1 METTKPSFQDVL
13 EFVRLYRRKNKLQ
26 REIQDV
32 EKKIRD
38 NQKRVLLLDNLSDY
52 IKPGMSV
59 EAIQGII
66 ASMKSDYEDRVDDYI
81 IKNAELSKE
90 RRDISKKLKVMGSK
104 AKPCRS
110 GGGQRRRA
118 VPRFPLFPA
127 FFCENFVPATASP
140 HRHFAILAREKRID
154 IGKVSLIL
162 AGHLT
167 QRRQGD
173 ISTPLTSPTIDSPE
187 DKLRC

>member
-1 METTKPSFQDVL
+1 MIDLNDILIVIRSRCLLQRLPYESESHIIRGVKMETTKPSFQDVL
-13 EFVRLYRRKNKLQ
+13 EFVRLFRRKNKLQ

-90 RRDISKKLKVMGSK
+90 RRDISKKLKVMGEIK
-104 AKPCRS
+104 NAEAKS
-110 GGGQRRRA
+110 
-118 VPRFPLFPA
+118 
-127 FFCENFVPATASP
+127 E
-140 HRHFAILAREKRID
+140 
-154 IGKVSLIL
+154 
-162 AGHLT
+162 
-167 QRRQGD
+167 
-173 ISTPLTSPTIDSPE
+173 
-187 DKLRC
+187 

>member
-1 METTKPSFQDVL
+1 MSSAAASSYVSPITQSLYESESQLLGVKMETTKPSFQDVL

-90 RRDISKKLKVMGSK
+90 RRDISKKLKVMGE
-104 AKPCRS
+104 AKVE
-110 GGGQRRRA
+110 G
-118 VPRFPLFPA
+118 
-127 FFCENFVPATASP
+127 
-140 HRHFAILAREKRID
+140 
-154 IGKVSLIL
+154 
-162 AGHLT
+162 
-167 QRRQGD
+167 
-173 ISTPLTSPTIDSPE
+173 
-187 DKLRC
+187 

>member
-81 IKNAELSKE
+81 INAELSKE
-90 RRDISKKLKVMGSK
+90 RRDISKKLKVMGE
-104 AKPCRS
+104 AKVE
-110 GGGQRRRA
+110 G
-118 VPRFPLFPA
+118 
-127 FFCENFVPATASP
+127 
-140 HRHFAILAREKRID
+140 
-154 IGKVSLIL
+154 
-162 AGHLT
+162 
-167 QRRQGD
+167 
-173 ISTPLTSPTIDSPE
+173 
-187 DKLRC
+187 

>member
-13 EFVRLYRRKNKLQ
+13 EFVRLFRRKNKLQ

-90 RRDISKKLKVMGSK
+90 RRDISKAESDGRNQKRRSK
-104 AKPCRS
+104 KRVIA
-110 GGGQRRRA
+110 A
-118 VPRFPLFPA
+118 
-127 FFCENFVPATASP
+127 N
-140 HRHFAILAREKRID
+140 REK
-154 IGKVSLIL
+154 GSLVTESL
-162 AGHLT
+162 FY
-167 QRRQGD
+167 
-173 ISTPLTSPTIDSPE
+173 DSE
-187 DKLRC
+187 RGCS

>member
-1 METTKPSFQDVL
+1 MLALSNSGCLNESDSHIIRGIKMETTKPSFQDVL
-13 EFVRLYRRKNKLQ
+13 EFVRLFRRKNKLQ

-66 ASMKSDYEDRVDDYI
+66 ASMKGDYEDRVDDYI

-90 RRDISKKLKVMGSK
+90 RRSVY
-104 AKPCRS
+104 
-110 GGGQRRRA
+110 
-118 VPRFPLFPA
+118 
-127 FFCENFVPATASP
+127 
-140 HRHFAILAREKRID
+140 HRHH
-154 IGKVSLIL
+154 SHLI
-162 AGHLT
+162 T
-167 QRRQGD
+167 Y
-173 ISTPLTSPTIDSPE
+173 
-187 DKLRC
+187 